1 MKKVTKIILK
11 TLIGLIVLIMITII
25 AVPLLFKEK
34 IKVKVEQVINETVNA
49 QVKFDDYSLS
59 FIRNFPNLAFS
70 LEQVSVVGIDKFA
83 GDTLAGF
90 KSFGFVFNIKSLFA
104 DTGYEVK
111 SIIVDQLVA
120 NAIILKDGTANWD
133 IMKDTGEVEAETPVD
148 TTSAPMKILLKSVV
162 IKNGSIV
169 YDDREADMKASLK
182 GIDFTLSGDMTMS
195 ETDLLITMKIAD
207 LTFVMEGMKYLNR
220 VRVDSKIDILANLDT
235 YKFTFKDNFL
245 SINDMALNFAG
256 TVEMPA
262 DDITTDLTF
271 KTGNTSFKSLLSLV
285 PAIYMADYQDL
296 AASGNFDLSGA
307 VKGIYSDA
315 DSTLPDVTLAL
326 SVNNGLISYPDL
338 PEKIENISI
347 KTDIF
352 VDGTDLDKTW
362 VDVSKFHIEMA
373 GSPFD
378 MTFNLKTPM
387 SDPDFS
393 GSLKGTI
400 DLDALTKAVPI
411 DSMTLSGMIDMSV
424 TMAGKM
430 SMIEKEQYADFKA
443 EGNMGIKNM
452 SVAMIGY
459 PEVKIIS
466 AGFTFTPAWSE
477 MSNLDMNVAG
487 GSDFILS
494 GRLENYIP
502 YMFSDGTIKGN
513 LTMKSKLID
522 VTQLMASMSTD
533 TTEVSDTTSM
543 TLITVPA
550 NIDFDFNASIDKLV
564 YDSIRPENVKGHLI
578 LRDRILSIR
587 DAGMNLLGG
596 SISMNADYDTRDT
609 LKPTMKA
616 DFKMQNIDV
625 KDAFKTF
632 NTVQKLAPAAKGID
646 GKISFQLDFSSLI
659 GSDMMPVTESINGYG
674 KIQSDQLQII
684 DSPTFT
690 KFTEAL
696 KMGDKFSNTF
706 KDINIS
712 FNIKDGRVY
721 VAPFDVKMG
730 NVKMN
735 IAGDQGLD
743 QTINYLVKTEV
754 PRSDLGAGV
763 NSLIDNLSSQ
773 ASSLGITYR
782 PADILKF
789 NVKVTGTFTKPVV
802 TPVLSGTGGNTT
814 STIVESAKE
823 AVKQVVEEK
832 VEDVKAKVS
841 AEAEA
846 QAAKIMQEA
855 EEKAQM
861 IRDEAAKGAESLRGE
876 ANLQGQ
882 NLIKAAESK
891 NALAKIAAQRSADA
905 LTKEA
910 DKKAEQLIQE
920 ADNQATNVINE
931 ATAKKEE
938 LLNKL

>member
-1 MKKVTKIILK
+1 MKKVSKIILK
-11 TLIGLIVLIMITII
+11 TLIGLIVLIMIAIV

-70 LEQVSVVGIDKFA
+70 LEKVSVVGVDKFA

-90 KSFGFVFNIKSLFA
+90 KSFGLVFNIKSLFA

-111 SIIVDQLVA
+111 SIIVDELIA

-133 IMKDTGEVEAETPVD
+133 IMKDTGEAETETPVD
-148 TTSAPMKILLKSVV
+148 TTTAPMKILLKSVV
-162 IKNGSIV
+162 VKNGSIV
-169 YDDREADMKASLK
+169 YDDREGDMKATMK

-195 ETDLLITMKIAD
+195 ETDLLMTIKMSE

-220 VRVDSKIDILANLDT
+220 VKVDSKIDILANLDT
-235 YKFTFKDNFL
+235 YKFTMKDNLL
-245 SINDMALNFAG
+245 SINDMAITFSG

-296 AASGNFDLSGA
+296 VASGNFDMSGV
-307 VKGIYSDA
+307 VKGVYSDA
-315 DSTLPDVTLAL
+315 DSTLPDVTLAI

-338 PEKIENISI
+338 PEKIQNISI
-347 KTDIF
+347 KTDLF
-352 VDGTDLDKTW
+352 VDGKDLDKTW

-393 GSLKGTI
+393 GTLKGTL

-411 DSMTLSGMIDMSV
+411 DSMTLSGIIDMSV
-424 TMAGKM
+424 TMAGRM

-443 EGNMGIKNM
+443 EGNMAIKNM

-459 PEVKIIS
+459 PEVKINS

-477 MSNLDMNVAG
+477 MSNLDMNVG
-487 GSDFILS
+487 GASDFILS

-550 NIDFDFNASIDKLV
+550 NIDFDFNATIDKLI

-578 LRDRILSIR
+578 LKDRILSIR
-587 DAGMNLLGG
+587 EAGMNLLGG
-596 SISMNADYDTRDT
+596 TISMNADYDTRDT

-674 KIQSDQLQII
+674 KLQSDQLQII

-696 KMGDKFSNTF
+696 KMGDKVSNTF
-706 KDINIS
+706 KNINIS

-763 NSLIDNLSSQ
+763 NGLIDNLSSQ
-773 ASSLGITYR
+773 ASSLGITYK
-782 PADILKF
+782 PADVLKF

-814 STIVESAKE
+814 STIVESARE

-832 VEDVKAKVS
+832 VEDAKAKVS

-882 NLIKAAESK
+882 NLVKAAESK
-891 NALAKIAAQRSADA
+891 GPLAKIAAQRSADA

-920 ADNQATNVINE
+920 ADTQATNVMNE